1 MLQFIKDFWFENW
14 ANILLIVVGTFAFVK
29 KKDRCGIITYNSN

>member
-14 ANILLIVVGTFAFVK
+14 ANILLIVVGTFAFVTYWLQ
-29 KKDRCGIITYNSN
+29 DRRKR